1 MGSSDL
7 AGDLAGTRVH
17 FVTECLRPPSALIFP
32 EHHKL
37 KMAPPAAELKAMTDA
52 FEGIDRLAEGAP
64 RTDGAPNFR
73 RLPGFPLFGTGQTSI
88 EGFEKCLEPVLKKYG
103 DEKHIFWVNLRQEPV
118 VYVNGNPYTARD
130 AANPLAAIG
139 INCNPVNFHLEV
151 NNPEE
156 CTTMENDCAEEIK
169 KRGEDYKDQFG
180 EHPEERASN
189 EELTEK
195 LAGVTTLN
203 EIYAAI
209 KDKVP
214 KLEPIRIP
222 MNQEQAPAEANFDQI
237 VAMLKDT
244 TASCPVI
251 FNCQAGISRTTT
263 AIVCGALVKELQLTR
278 ELDRMR
284 GIVPDDI
291 LDALKKKKLGLP
303 GIDIEVQED
312 RNAMQMGEFE
322 VIKELLGAYPE
333 AKVAK
338 AQVDKLIDI
347 AAPPPHGTGV
357 ENIRECIIESK
368 MTFDVSSDDVQVY
381 LKEKIM
387 NNIERYFMLIV
398 FAMCIRS
405 DGPKGFPISFKDYME
420 ANSSLRD
427 MIAEG
432 RGNLEWERKIPDE
445 KLAALKELLSV
456 ADFKA
461 NMPKIIK
468 RIYELSWDMFGDL
481 PRGHH
486 KNNSMHKLASK
497 TMIEILPENLAAF
510 VEKKCGS
517 LAGTPDFFD
526 VIGQVSWYEPD
537 A

>member
-1 MGSSDL
+1 
-7 AGDLAGTRVH
+7 
-17 FVTECLRPPSALIFP
+17 
-32 EHHKL
+32 
-37 KMAPPAAELKAMTDA
+37 MAPPAAELKAMTDA

-64 RTDGAPNFR
+64 RTEGAPNFR
-73 RLPGFPLFGTGQTSI
+73 RLPGFPLFGTGQTTI

-118 VYVNGNPYTARD
+118 VYVNNKPFTARD
-130 AANPLAAIG
+130 PKNLQIQIDQKDLAD
-139 INCNPVNFHLEV
+139 VNFHLEI

-156 CTTMENDCAEEIK
+156 CTTMENDFAEEVR
-169 KRGEDYKDQFG
+169 KRGEDFKYFKDQFG
-180 EHPEERASN
+180 EHPEERATN

-195 LAGVTTLN
+195 LTNVTTIN

-209 KDKVP
+209 KEKVP

-222 MNQEQAPAEANFDQI
+222 MNQEKAPAEENFDQI

-251 FNCQAGISRTTT
+251 FNCQAGITRTTT
-263 AIVCGALVKELQLTR
+263 AIVVAALVKELQLTR

-322 VIKELLGAYPE
+322 VIKELLEAHPA

-338 AQVDKLIDI
+338 AQVDKLIDL
-347 AAPPPHGTGV
+347 AAPPPRGTGV

-368 MTFDVSSDDVQVY
+368 MTFDVSSDDWQTY
-381 LKEKIM
+381 LKNKIM
-387 NNIERYFMLIV
+387 NNIERYFYLIV
-398 FAMCIRS
+398 FAMYVREV
-405 DGPKGFPISFKDYME
+405 GPKGFPQTFRQFMD
-420 ANSSLRD
+420 ANAGLRT
-427 MIAEG
+427 MIEEG
-432 RGNLEWERKIPDE
+432 RGKLEWERKIPDE
-445 KLAALKELLSV
+445 KLDELKQMLDRK
-456 ADFKA
+456 DFKEM
-461 NMPKIIK
+461 MPKLIK

-497 TMIEILPENLAAF
+497 TMIEILPPFLVSH

-526 VIGQVSWYEPD
+526 VIGQVSWYEPE

>member
-1 MGSSDL
+1 
-7 AGDLAGTRVH
+7 
-17 FVTECLRPPSALIFP
+17 
-32 EHHKL
+32 
-37 KMAPPAAELKAMTDA
+37 MAPPAAELKAMTDA

-64 RTDGAPNFR
+64 RTEGAPNFR
-73 RLPGFPLFGTGQTSI
+73 RLPGFPLFGTGQTTI
-88 EGFEKCLEPVLKKYG
+88 QGFETCLEPVLKKYG

-118 VYVNGNPYTARD
+118 VYVNNKPFTARD
-130 AANPLAAIG
+130 PKNI
-139 INCNPVNFHLEV
+139 NFHLEI

-156 CTTMENDCAEEIK
+156 CAAIEQEFAEEIK
-169 KRGEDYKDQFG
+169 KRGDEFKFFKDQFG
-180 EHPEERASN
+180 EHPEERATNVES
-189 EELTEK
+189 TEK
-195 LAGVTTLN
+195 LECVTTVN

-209 KDKVP
+209 KEKVP
-214 KLEPIRIP
+214 KLEPLRIP

-263 AIVCGALVKELQLTR
+263 AIVIAALVKELQLAR
-278 ELDRMR
+278 ELERMR

-303 GIDIEVQED
+303 GIDIDVQED

-322 VIKELLGAYPE
+322 VIKELLSAFPN

-338 AQVDKLIDI
+338 AQVDKLIDL
-347 AAPPPHGTGV
+347 AAPPPRGTGV

-368 MTFDVSSDDVQVY
+368 MSFDVSSDDWQAY
-381 LKEKIM
+381 LKNKIM
-387 NNIERYFMLIV
+387 NNIERYFYLIV
-398 FAMCIRS
+398 FAMYVREV
-405 DGPKGFPISFKDYME
+405 GPKGFPQTFTQFMD
-420 ANSSLRD
+420 ANSNLRT

-432 RGNLEWERKIPDE
+432 RGKLEWERKIPDE
-445 KLAALKELLSV
+445 KLEELKALLAAAEFKE
-456 ADFKA
+456 
-461 NMPKIIK
+461 NMKLIIK

-497 TMIEILPENLAAF
+497 TMIEILPPNLAAHI
-510 VEKKCGS
+510 EKKCGS

-526 VIGQVSWYEPD
+526 VIGQVSWYEPE

>member
-1 MGSSDL
+1 
-7 AGDLAGTRVH
+7 
-17 FVTECLRPPSALIFP
+17 
-32 EHHKL
+32 
-37 KMAPPAAELKAMTDA
+37 MTDA
-52 FEGIDRLAEGAP
+52 FDGIDRLAEGAP
-64 RTDGAPNFR
+64 RTEGAPNFR
-73 RLPGFPLFGTGQTSI
+73 RLPGFPIFGTGQTTI
-88 EGFEKCLEPVLKKYG
+88 EGFEACLEPVLKKYG
-103 DEKHIFWVNLRQEPV
+103 DEKNIFWVNLRQEPV
-118 VYVNGNPYTARD
+118 VYVNNKPFTARD
-130 AANPLAAIG
+130 PKN
-139 INCNPVNFHLEV
+139 VNFHLEI

-156 CTTMENDCAEEIK
+156 CTTMENEFAEEIK
-169 KRGEDYKDQFG
+169 KRGEDFKYFKDQFG

-203 EIYAAI
+203 EIYGSI

-222 MNQEQAPAEANFDQI
+222 MNQEKAPEEANFDQI

-263 AIVCGALVKELQLTR
+263 AIDGSHENL
-278 ELDRMR
+278 
-284 GIVPDDI
+284 
-291 LDALKKKKLGLP
+291 
-303 GIDIEVQED
+303 
-312 RNAMQMGEFE
+312 RNAMQMGEFD
-322 VIKELLGAYPE
+322 VIKELMEAYPN

-338 AQVDKLIDI
+338 AQVDKLIDL
-347 AAPPPHGTGV
+347 AAPPPRGTGV

-368 MTFDVSSDDVQVY
+368 MTFDVASDDWQTY
-381 LKEKIM
+381 LKNKIM
-387 NNIERYFMLIV
+387 NNIERYFYLIV
-398 FAMCIRS
+398 FAMYVREV
-405 DGPKGFPISFKDYME
+405 GPKGFPQTFQQFME
-420 ANSSLRD
+420 ANSSLRT

-432 RGNLEWERKIPDE
+432 RGKLEWERKIPDE
-445 KLAALKELLSV
+445 KLDELKSWLS
-456 ADFKA
+456 ADDFKA

-497 TMIEILPENLAAF
+497 TMIEILPTNLDSF
-510 VEKKCGS
+510 V
-517 LAGTPDFFD
+517 
-526 VIGQVSWYEPD
+526 VIGQVSWYEPE

>member
-1 MGSSDL
+1 
-7 AGDLAGTRVH
+7 
-17 FVTECLRPPSALIFP
+17 
-32 EHHKL
+32 
-37 KMAPPAAELKAMTDA
+37 MAPAVETLVAMTDA

-64 RTDGAPNFR
+64 KTDGAPNFR
-73 RLPGFPLFGTGQTSI
+73 RLPGFPIFGTGQTSVD
-88 EGFEKCLEPVLKKYG
+88 GFEKCLEPVLKKYG
-103 DEKHIFWVNLRQEPV
+103 DEKHVFWVNLRQEPV
-118 VYVNGNPYTARD
+118 VYVNGKPFTARD
-130 AANPLAAIG
+130 PANI
-139 INCNPVNFHLEV
+139 NFHLEM
-151 NNPEE
+151 NNPEDV
-156 CTTMENDCAEEIK
+156 TALENSFAEEIK
-169 KRGEDYKDQFG
+169 KKGDDFKFFKDQFG
-180 EHPEERASN
+180 EHPEERANN
-189 EELTEK
+189 EEITEK

-209 KDKVP
+209 KEKVP
-214 KLEPIRIP
+214 KFEPIRIP
-222 MNQEQAPAEANFDQI
+222 TNQEKAPVEANFDQI
-237 VAMLKDT
+237 VTMLKDT

-263 AIVCGALVKELQLTR
+263 AMVTAALVKELQLTR

-303 GIDIEVQED
+303 GIDFEVQED

-322 VIKELLGAYPE
+322 VIKELMAAYPA
-333 AKVAK
+333 AKIAK
-338 AQVDKLIDI
+338 AQVDKLVDL
-347 AAPPPHGTGV
+347 AAPPPRGTGV

-368 MTFDVSSDDVQVY
+368 MTFDVSADDWQAY
-381 LKEKIM
+381 LKAKIM
-387 NNIERYFMLIV
+387 NNIERYFYMIV
-398 FAMCIRS
+398 FAMFIREV
-405 DGPKGFPISFKDYME
+405 GPKGFPQSFLQYMD
-420 ANSSLRD
+420 AHPDLRT
-427 MIAEG
+427 MIDEG
-432 RGNLEWERKIPDE
+432 RGKLEWERKIPDE
-445 KLAALKELLSV
+445 KLDELKTLLAAEN
-456 ADFKA
+456 FKD

-497 TMIEILPENLAAF
+497 TMIEILPPTLAEY

-526 VIGQVSWYEPD
+526 VIGQVSWYET